1 MLYRENIAH
10 NAWGKLY
17 SIDLFRNKPTINF
30 SEFLSKKE
38 YYEFNPIENSMYKF
52 PVGILNE
59 DLALIYFLIIEAGSI
74 AQGTKKTY
82 YYFSNPDSI
91 SRSRVKKKDFSVF
104 SLYEFV
110 SSVILDYY
118 PDLDDAVLEFRN
130 TIYVKLYKRIML
142 NQRND
147 YKDEQKFIKEQ
158 LKKSMARTIKSKIRR
173 VTKIRSIVGGLSDSL
188 FIILC
193 KVENIMGAKS

>member
-1 MLYRENIAH
+1 M
-10 NAWGKLY
+10 
-17 SIDLFRNKPTINF
+17 
-30 SEFLSKKE
+30 
-38 YYEFNPIENSMYKF
+38 
-52 PVGILNE
+52 
-59 DLALIYFLIIEAGSI
+59 
-74 AQGTKKTY
+74 
-82 YYFSNPDSI
+82 
-91 SRSRVKKKDFSVF
+91 F